1 MKVFP
6 GISQPRLQIGIV
18 VAGFLFVAALAFA
31 ASQMQLA
38 LVMALPFGVGMLL
51 AFIRW
56 PSFGLLVTALVGLL
70 VKYTGPSGLNLS
82 MVMIALML
90 GLWLFDM
97 VVYKRQIQLVP
108 SRTLWPLFIFLAVA
122 GIAFVV
128 GQLPWLSFVLHAP
141 IGAQLGGLSI
151 IVLSAAIFLLV
162 ANQIDDLRWLSW
174 ITWAFLAVG
183 VLSIVVRSLLPELGL
198 STRNLLPQAG
208 TVFYIWMVAI
218 AFSQAVFNQNLHPRW
233 RIALA
238 GLVLLILY
246 IMFFWKYNDKSGW
259 LSCFVCVGAIIICR
273 YPRAIVA
280 MIPFG
285 LLAAKAMW
293 SGIVSTDEYSI
304 TTRLDAWIIIGQI
317 IKISPIWGLGFANY
331 YWYTPLFPIR
341 GYAVSFNSHNNY
353 VDIAAETGI
362 IGLACYLWLLW
373 EIGWLAWRLRNQVPA
388 GFAQAY
394 VYGALGG
401 LAAMVAAGMLGD
413 WVLPFFYNVGLNGF
427 RSSMLGWF
435 FLGGL
440 VSLAHMVTSLKFK
453 TGGGNRQSEPS
464 FYPRSSI

>member
-1 MKVFP
+1 MKA
-6 GISQPRLQIGIV
+6 ISSLVQPRLQSLIVIG
-18 VAGFLFVAALAFA
+18 GFLLIAALAFM
-31 ASQMQLA
+31 ASQSQLA
-38 LVMALPFGVGMLL
+38 LVLVLPFGIGTLW

-56 PSFGLLVTALVGLL
+56 PSFGLLVAAVAGILVQF
-70 VKYTGPSGLNLS
+70 TGPSGLNLS
-82 MVMIALML
+82 MLMVAMML

-97 VVYKRQIQLVP
+97 VVRQRQIRLVP

-122 GIAFVV
+122 CIAFVV

-141 IGAQLGGLSI
+141 LGAQLGGLSI

-162 ANQIDDLRWLSW
+162 ANLVDDLRWLRW
-174 ITWAFLAVG
+174 ITWAFLALG
-183 VLSIVVRSLLPELGL
+183 ALSIIVRSVLPELGL
-198 STRNLLPQAG
+198 STRNLLPPMG
-208 TVFYIWMVAI
+208 TVFYIWVVAI
-218 AFSQAVFNQNLHPRW
+218 AFSQAVFNHDLHRRW
-233 RIALA
+233 RMALA
-238 GLVLLILY
+238 GLVLLTLY
-246 IMFFWKYNDKSGW
+246 ILFFWKYNDKSGW
-259 LSCFVCVGAIIICR
+259 LSAFVCIGAIIICR

-285 LLAAKAMW
+285 FLAARAMW

-304 TTRLDAWIIIGQI
+304 TTRLDAWIIMGQI

-341 GYAVSFNSHNNY
+341 GYAVNFNSHNNY

-373 EIGWLAWRLRNQVPA
+373 EIGWLAWRLREQVPA

-401 LAAMVAAGMLGD
+401 LAAMIAVGMLGD

-427 RSSMLGWF
+427 RSSMIGWF

-440 VSLAHMVTSLKFK
+440 VSLAQMATLVKFK
-453 TGGGNRQSEPS
+453 NGAGNRSSAPF
-464 FYPRSSI
+464 FYPRSDS